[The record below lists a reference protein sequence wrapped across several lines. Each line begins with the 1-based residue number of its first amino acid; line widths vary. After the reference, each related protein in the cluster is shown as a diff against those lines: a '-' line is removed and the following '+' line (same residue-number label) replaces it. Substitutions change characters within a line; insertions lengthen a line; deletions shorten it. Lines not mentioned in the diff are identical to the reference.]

1 MTTNN
6 AFIPVLHKSALKS
19 LLKVIKLDS
28 KIKINRQKQ
37 HEIFIMYED
46 EVWIL
51 DKDSKGFS
59 YYKYNP
65 SISIWASYENV
76 IQFFTLYLARPKI
89 LADYVH

>member
-1 MTTNN
+1 MTPNN
-6 AFIPVLHKSALKS
+6 AFIPGLHKSALKS

-37 HEIFIMYED
+37 HEVFIMYED

-51 DKDSKGFS
+51 DKD
-59 YYKYNP
+59 P

-76 IQFFTLYLARPKI
+76 IQFFNEPGFNISDYDKI
-89 LADYVH
+89 FE